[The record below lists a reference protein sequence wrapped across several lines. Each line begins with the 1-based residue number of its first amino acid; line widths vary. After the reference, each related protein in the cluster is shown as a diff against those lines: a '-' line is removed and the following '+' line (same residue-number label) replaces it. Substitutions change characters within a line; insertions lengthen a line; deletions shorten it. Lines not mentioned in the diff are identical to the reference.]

1 MLLDQLIICRPIGMK
16 LSRWLVL
23 NFSRLLGR
31 LLSLLGAY
39 VFYFLQFPAL
49 LFRRQKLASHLL
61 SLCARQF
68 LNCLGIRVKVRSD
81 FDWNVSGEGYVHIY
95 NHESPLDVFV
105 IQGYLKLPS
114 ITTAGSHLGL
124 ILPFFDIAARNAGH
138 VLLDHMSSDSRRK
151 SFSMSFDVMSDYGQ
165 MIIAPNG
172 SLVTSIYQRASRSAQ
187 VLAKRFSTSIA
198 PWIFAYDGLGL
209 SREDMYNPL
218 SIFLKRIIAPP
229 ACITCTLCQR
239 DLDAIPVDLPKD
251 LFEPAVI
258 EFYELRRKQC

>member
-1 MLLDQLIICRPIGMK
+1 
-16 LSRWLVL
+16 
-23 NFSRLLGR
+23 
-31 LLSLLGAY
+31 
-39 VFYFLQFPAL
+39 
-49 LFRRQKLASHLL
+49 
-61 SLCARQF
+61 
-68 LNCLGIRVKVRSD
+68 
-81 FDWNVSGEGYVHIY
+81 
-95 NHESPLDVFV
+95 
-105 IQGYLKLPS
+105 
-114 ITTAGSHLGL
+114 
-124 ILPFFDIAARNAGH
+124 
-138 VLLDHMSSDSRRK
+138 
-151 SFSMSFDVMSDYGQ
+151 MSFDVMSDYGQ

-172 SLVTSIYQRASRSAQ
+172 SLITSIYQRASRSAQ